1 MRFSL
6 HDLTINGTVIYKETQ
21 SAITNALGLFMVN
34 IGQGTPVTGTFA
46 GINWGNGNKFMQVE
60 IDGTGGTNYIN
71 MGTTQLMSVPY
82 ALYAAKSG
90 NRVLGWLRFVFTGT
104 LEVRDQCQVHVAD
117 IFLAH
122 FVPKLSNGLNEG
134 NNFDVANGSTNFCD
148 DNIYIGAGHSADSI
162 FNFISNVGNNLNS
175 IAQILSTALFGYDVG
190 INLTRG
196 YIRRTM

>member
-1 MRFSL
+1 MSLRFSL

-90 NRVLGWLRFVFTGT
+90 NLPDGTSTGNT
-104 LEVRDQCQVHVAD
+104 LH
-117 IFLAH
+117 
-122 FVPKLSNGLNEG
+122 
-134 NNFDVANGSTNFCD
+134 
-148 DNIYIGAGHSADSI
+148 
-162 FNFISNVGNNLNS
+162 
-175 IAQILSTALFGYDVG
+175 
-190 INLTRG
+190 
-196 YIRRTM
+196 